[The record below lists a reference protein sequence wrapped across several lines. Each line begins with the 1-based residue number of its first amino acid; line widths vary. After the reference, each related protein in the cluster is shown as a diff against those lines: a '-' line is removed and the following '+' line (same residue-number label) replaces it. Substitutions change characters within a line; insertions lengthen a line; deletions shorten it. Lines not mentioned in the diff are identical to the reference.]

1 MGMTNM
7 DTRSALNKYNQV
19 RAHVQTEGASPHRL
33 IQVLME
39 GAMEKIRVAKGLIER
54 RDIPEKVRN
63 INWALSI
70 IDGLRQSLDMEKG
83 GEIAQNLESLYDY
96 MQRRLVVA
104 NADNNPQVLDEVASL
119 MLEIKSAWDAVPE
132 NISKESREQITTQSK
147 SAATSS
153 I

>member
-1 MGMTNM
+1 M
-7 DTRSALNKYNQV
+7 DPRSALKKYDQV
-19 RAHVQTEGASPHRL
+19 RAHVQTEGASSHRL

-54 RDIPEKVRN
+54 REIPEKVRH

-83 GEIAQNLESLYDY
+83 GEIANNLEALYDY

-104 NADNNPQVLDEVASL
+104 NVENNPLILDEVASL

-132 NISKESREQITTQSK
+132 NISKDSRGQVSDTSRD
-147 SAATSS
+147 AAISS
-153 I
+153 L

>member
-1 MGMTNM
+1 MTNM
-7 DTRSALNKYNQV
+7 DPRSALKKYNQV

-54 RDIPEKVRN
+54 REVAEKVRN

-70 IDGLRQSLDMEKG
+70 IDGLRQSLDMDKG

-104 NADNNPQVLDEVASL
+104 NAENNPQVLDEVASL
-119 MLEIKSAWDAVPE
+119 MLEIKSAWDAIPE
-132 NISKESREQITTQSK
+132 IISKESHERIGEQDK
-147 SAATSS
+147 SIATSS
-153 I
+153 L

>member
-1 MGMTNM
+1 MNNM
-7 DTRSALNKYNQV
+7 DPRSALKKYNQV

-39 GAMEKIRVAKGLIER
+39 GAMEKIRVAKGLLER
-54 RDIPEKVRN
+54 REIPEKVRN
-63 INWALSI
+63 INWALTI

-104 NADNNPQVLDEVASL
+104 NMENNPQILDEVSGL

-132 NISKESREQITTQSK
+132 NISKESRNQVAGQASNAAGTTL
-147 SAATSS
+147 
-153 I
+153 

>member
-1 MGMTNM
+1 MNNM
-7 DTRSALNKYNQV
+7 DPRSALKKYDQV
-19 RAHVQTEGASPHRL
+19 RAHVQTEGASSHRL

-54 RDIPEKVRN
+54 REIPEKVRH

-83 GEIAQNLESLYDY
+83 GEIANNLEALYDY

-104 NADNNPQVLDEVASL
+104 NVENNPLILDEVASL

-132 NISKESREQITTQSK
+132 NISKDSRGQVSDTSRD
-147 SAATSS
+147 AAISS
-153 I
+153 L

>member
-1 MGMTNM
+1 MTNT
-7 DTRSALNKYNQV
+7 DPRSALNKYNQV
-19 RAHVQTEGASPHRL
+19 RAHTQIEGASPHRL

-39 GAMEKIRVAKGLIER
+39 GVMEKIRVAKGMIER
-54 RDIPEKVRN
+54 RNIPEKVRH

-83 GEIAQNLESLYDY
+83 GEIAQNLEALYDY

-104 NADNNPQVLDEVASL
+104 NAENNPQILDEVAGL

-132 NISKESREQITTQSK
+132 ILSKENREQQVGGRNQGII
-147 SAATSS
+147 TSS
-153 I
+153 L

>member
-1 MGMTNM
+1 MN
-7 DTRSALNKYNQV
+7 TRSALKSYDQV
-19 RAHVQTEGASPHRL
+19 RAHVQTEGASSHRL

-54 RDIPEKVRN
+54 KEIPEKVRQ

-70 IDGLRQSLDMEKG
+70 IDGLRGSLDMEKG
-83 GEIAQNLESLYDY
+83 GEIANNLEALYDY

-104 NADNNPQVLDEVASL
+104 NVENDPTILDEVAGL

-132 NISKESREQITTQSK
+132 NISKETSLHTPDQSQN
-147 SAATSS
+147 AVTSS
-153 I
+153 L